1 MNVSAIIAA
10 AGSGSRMGTD
20 KMLASLCGKP
30 VILRTAEVISSIP
43 RVDEVIIVASKNN
56 IAEIRL
62 ILAAAQLEA
71 DVRVIEGGST
81 RGESSLRGIRSAKN
95 ERVLIHDGAR
105 PLVKAE
111 SIEKC
116 IDDAEK
122 FGAAALGVV
131 PKDTVKKCENG
142 FISETVPRSS
152 AVLIQTP
159 QIFRRS
165 EILKAYESYDPS
177 IDTDDCSVAERF
189 GIHIRV
195 SGGDY
200 ENIKLTTPDDMLRA
214 EAIINRRNGG
224 GCGMRIGSGYDS
236 HRLTHGRKLIIG
248 GVDIPFDKGLYGH
261 SDADVLLHAIIDAL
275 FGACALGNIGS
286 HFPDSDE
293 RYRGASSLALLKAAN
308 DILKSEGFSVSN
320 IDATIIIQQPKMA
333 PYIDEMRKNIAG
345 TLGIDIC
352 RVSVKAKTNERMG
365 FTGRGEG
372 VEAHAVALVSKAD

>member
-71 DVRVIEGGST
+71 DVRVIEGGSM
-81 RGESSLRGIRSAKN
+81 RGESSLQGIRSAKN

-111 SIEKC
+111 SIERC

-122 FGAAALGVV
+122 FGSAALGVTL
-131 PKDTVKKCENG
+131 KDTVKKCENG
-142 FISETVPRSS
+142 FISETVPRTNT
-152 AVLIQTP
+152 VLIQTP

-177 IDTDDCSVAERF
+177 TDTDDCSVAERF

-195 SGGDY
+195 TCGDY

-214 EAIINRRNGG
+214 EAIINKRNGG
-224 GCGMRIGSGYDS
+224 NGGMRIGSGYDS

-293 RYRGASSLALLKAAN
+293 RYRGASSLALLKETA
-308 DILKSEGFSVSN
+308 DILKNEGFSVSN
-320 IDATIIIQQPKMA
+320 IDATVIIQKPKMA
-333 PYIDEMRKNIAG
+333 PYIDEMRKNISG

-372 VEAHAVALVSKAD
+372 VEAHAVALVSKAN

>member
-1 MNVSAIIAA
+1 
-10 AGSGSRMGTD
+10 
-20 KMLASLCGKP
+20 
-30 VILRTAEVISSIP
+30 
-43 RVDEVIIVASKNN
+43 
-56 IAEIRL
+56 
-62 ILAAAQLEA
+62 
-71 DVRVIEGGST
+71 
-81 RGESSLRGIRSAKN
+81 
-95 ERVLIHDGAR
+95 
-105 PLVKAE
+105 
-111 SIEKC
+111 
-116 IDDAEK
+116 
-122 FGAAALGVV
+122 
-131 PKDTVKKCENG
+131 
-142 FISETVPRSS
+142 
-152 AVLIQTP
+152 
-159 QIFRRS
+159 
-165 EILKAYESYDPS
+165 
-177 IDTDDCSVAERF
+177 
-189 GIHIRV
+189 
-195 SGGDY
+195 
-200 ENIKLTTPDDMLRA
+200 
-214 EAIINRRNGG
+214 
-224 GCGMRIGSGYDS
+224 MRIGSGYDS

-333 PYIDEMRKNIAG
+333 PYIDKMRKNIAG

>member
-81 RGESSLRGIRSAKN
+81 RGESSLQGIRSAKN

-111 SIEKC
+111 SIERC

-122 FGAAALGVV
+122 FGSAALGVT

-142 FISETVPRSS
+142 FISETVPRTNT
-152 AVLIQTP
+152 VLIQTP

-177 IDTDDCSVAERF
+177 TDTDDCSVAERF

-195 SGGDY
+195 TCGDY

-214 EAIINRRNGG
+214 EAIINKRNGG
-224 GCGMRIGSGYDS
+224 NGGMRIGSGYDS

-293 RYRGASSLALLKAAN
+293 RYRGASSLALLKETA
-308 DILKSEGFSVSN
+308 DILKNEGFSVSN
-320 IDATIIIQQPKMA
+320 IDATVIIQKPKMA
-333 PYIDEMRKNIAG
+333 PYIDEMRKNISG
-345 TLGIDIC
+345 TLGIDNC

>member
-20 KMLASLCGKP
+20 KMLALLCGKS

-62 ILAAAQLEA
+62 ILAAAQLQA
-71 DVRVIEGGST
+71 GVTVIEGGST
-81 RGESSLRGIRSAKN
+81 RGESSLRGIKSAKN
-95 ERVLIHDGAR
+95 ETVLIHDGAR
-105 PLVKAE
+105 PLVSAE

-116 IDDAEK
+116 IDDAEN
-122 FGAAALGVV
+122 FGAAALGVT

-142 FISETVPRSS
+142 FISETVPRNNT
-152 AVLIQTP
+152 VLIQTP

-214 EAIINRRNGG
+214 EAIINKRNGG
-224 GCGMRIGSGYDS
+224 NGGMRIGSGYDS
-236 HRLTHGRKLIIG
+236 HRLTHGRRLIIG

-275 FGACALGNIGS
+275 FGACALGNIGL

-293 RYRGASSLALLKAAN
+293 RYRGASSLALLKETA

-333 PYIDEMRKNIAG
+333 PYIDEMRKNISG

-372 VEAHAVALVSKAD
+372 VEAHAVALISKAD